1 MGDVLSKKVSDKCS
15 KGCVVHWCSKNRVLA
30 VDFPSAV
37 IERWHRARQQNNNKS
52 YDKQFNF
59 FFLRKA
65 GPEIWIH
72 ATAEWEA
79 GCCQKGQPS
88 LGKNNTVGFSSPL
101 NTSIIR
107 SPVEV
112 QVDA

>member
-1 MGDVLSKKVSDKCS
+1 MGDALSKKVSDKCLWP

-30 VDFPSAV
+30 VGFPSAV
-37 IERWHRARQQNNNKS
+37 IEVAPSQAAERNKS
-52 YDKQFNF
+52 CDKQFNF
-59 FFLRKA
+59 VLRKA

-88 LGKNNTVGFSSPL
+88 LGKQKSQKK
-101 NTSIIR
+101 I
-107 SPVEV
+107 E
-112 QVDA
+112 